1 MTEQKNIENHKTF
14 IGFLSKVVQG
24 SFNIEYLLVTKIKV
38 RLQFFLAPLLVSP
51 TERGEKI
58 GLDQEKR
65 SLFNPLILHKISL
78 LIL

>member
-1 MTEQKNIENHKTF
+1 MEQKNIENHKTF
-14 IGFLSKVVQG
+14 TVFLSKVVQG
-24 SFNIEYLLVTKIKV
+24 SFNIENLKKSKSDFKL
-38 RLQFFLAPLLVSP
+38 FWAPLLVSP